1 MRAYP
6 IAIFKDEG
14 NPTYG
19 VVVPDVPGCYP
30 CGDSIQEAIEDSR
43 KAIATHIECL
53 LDTGRPFD
61 FERIRSIEELRAL
74 PDYADALCW
83 AVAEID
89 EATLSEK
96 PIRFNVSWPEHLLR
110 RVNDYVAANHDSR
123 SGFLAKAAI
132 QRMNERGD

>member
-6 IAIFKDEG
+6 IAIFRDEG

-43 KAIATHIECL
+43 TAITAHIECL
-53 LDTGRPFD
+53 LDTGRSFD
-61 FERIRSIEELRAL
+61 FGVRSIEELRAL

-89 EATLSEK
+89 DTALSER
-96 PIRFNVSWPEHLLR
+96 PVRFNVSWPEHLLR

-123 SGFLAKAAI
+123 SSFLARAAI
-132 QRMNERGD
+132 EKMDRMDV

>member
-1 MRAYP
+1 MRTYP
-6 IAIFKDEG
+6 IAIFKDED

-43 KAIATHIECL
+43 KAIMTHIGFL

-61 FERIRSIEELRAL
+61 FGKIRSIEALRQL
-74 PDYADALCW
+74 PDYADAVCW
-83 AVAEID
+83 AVVEID
-89 EATLSEK
+89 ETALSEQ
-96 PIRFNVSWPEHLLR
+96 PVRFNVRWPEYLLR

-132 QRMNERGD
+132 EKMERVDA

>member
-1 MRAYP
+1 MRTYP
-6 IAIFKDEG
+6 IAIFKDED

-43 KAIATHIECL
+43 KAIAAHIEFL

-61 FERIRSIEELRAL
+61 FDNIRNIEELRKL
-74 PDYADALCW
+74 PDYADAICW

-89 EATLSEK
+89 ETELSDK
-96 PIRFNVSWPEHLLR
+96 PVRFNVSWPDHLLR
-110 RVNDYVAANHDSR
+110 RVNAYVAANHDSR

-132 QRMNERGD
+132 QRMNEIEP

>member
-6 IAIFKDEG
+6 IAIFKDED

-30 CGDSIQEAIEDSR
+30 CGDSIQEAIDDSR
-43 KAIATHIECL
+43 KAITDHIEFL

-61 FERIRSIEELRAL
+61 FDHIRSIEELRAL
-74 PDYADALCW
+74 PDYADAICW

-89 EATLSEK
+89 EAALSEK
-96 PIRFNVSWPEHLLR
+96 PVRFNVSWPEHLLR
-110 RVNDYVAANHDSR
+110 RVNDYVAVNHDSR

-132 QRMNERGD
+132 EKMDRVDT

>member
-6 IAIFKDEG
+6 IAIYKDED

-43 KAIATHIECL
+43 KAITAHIEFL

-61 FERIRSIEELRAL
+61 FGKIRSI
-74 PDYADALCW
+74 
-83 AVAEID
+83 
-89 EATLSEK
+89 
-96 PIRFNVSWPEHLLR
+96 
-110 RVNDYVAANHDSR
+110 
-123 SGFLAKAAI
+123 
-132 QRMNERGD
+132 